1 MDHHLSHVIR
11 YILQAE
17 KDKLEGLPAD
27 SEEHKSLKDQL
38 RSVVCNS
45 EELKV
50 CCEAQREESDEP
62 AFLPSL
68 EREQCGLGGGTA
80 GFIRQSPTPDTVR
93 KYTRQCA
100 LRHI

>member
-1 MDHHLSHVIR
+1 M
-11 YILQAE
+11 QAE

-50 CCEAQREESDEP
+50 CCEAQRDESDEP

-68 EREQCGLGGGTA
+68 EKEQCGLGLGTA
-80 GFIRQSPTPDTVR
+80 GFIRQSPTPRHFQEIYAAMRIKTHLVTV
-93 KYTRQCA
+93 
-100 LRHI
+100 IVP

>member
-1 MDHHLSHVIR
+1 M
-11 YILQAE
+11 QAE

-50 CCEAQREESDEP
+50 CCEAQRDESDEP

-68 EREQCGLGGGTA
+68 EKEQCGLGLGTA
-80 GFIRQSPTPDTVR
+80 GFIRQSPAP
-93 KYTRQCA
+93 
-100 LRHI
+100 